1 LVMFTSAFTFARNCA
16 FLIAR
21 LKAHG
26 PGSGGLGL
34 RSCFLFARLLNFFL
48 LSMPVVEDVPDVVDI
63 LEAVL

>member
-1 LVMFTSAFTFARNCA
+1 MLVGARTFVLNCA
-16 FLIAR
+16 FLIACPMVR
-21 LKAHG
+21 G
-26 PGSGGLGL
+26 PDPGGLGL